1 MKHFPDI
8 WIDAVNHIDI
18 VKSRVIRVNQATFK
32 NKESKLKHEKE
43 T

>member
-1 MKHFPDI
+1 MKRFPDI

-18 VKSRVIRVNQATFK
+18 VKSRAICVNQATFK
-32 NKESKLKHEKE
+32 NKESKLKHKKE